1 MQLFLWQH
9 KEVGTCGRR
18 EGDLK
23 RYECINEEK
32 KQQCTK
38 DLGRLG
44 NQNGTLLPI
53 VPREVLVKKAP

>member
-9 KEVGTCGRR
+9 KEVGICGRR

-23 RYECINEEK
+23 RYGRISEEK

-44 NQNGTLLPI
+44 NQNGIFLPI
-53 VPREVLVKKAP
+53 IPREVLVKKAP